1 MEQLNNELNLIS
13 TNSELGIFQWLLG
26 LFLTLLL
33 SYFIQYT
40 YRKYSLSV
48 SNLSHFTKIFIPFA
62 ISVFL
67 IISTIKASLALSLGL
82 VGALSIIRF
91 RTAIKEPEQLIYL
104 FILIGIAISS
114 AANQFF
120 PSIVIT
126 AVFYFS
132 QMLQKQHRSSI
143 TSESLQVS
151 LSHSDK
157 FNFSSFTKD
166 IVELNDLN
174 IERINTGKEHSSFS
188 LVSKNVSLEMIAIV
202 HIIPVWCDDI
212 RYKSCHFLIVGK
224 SCI

>member
-1 MEQLNNELNLIS
+1 MDQINHKLNLIS

-26 LFLTLLL
+26 LLLTVLLAY
-33 SYFIQYT
+33 SVQYT

-114 AANQFF
+114 AANQYF
-120 PSIVIT
+120 PSVVIT
-126 AVFYFS
+126 GVFYLS
-132 QMLQKQHRSSI
+132 QIFQKQHRSGI
-143 TSESLQVS
+143 TSENLQIS
-151 LSHSDK
+151 IKHTDD
-157 FNFSSFTKD
+157 FSFGDFTKD
-166 IVELNDLN
+166 IIKCSKLT
-174 IERINTGKEHSSFS
+174 IERINTGNGQSTFS
-188 LVSKNVSLEMIAIV
+188 LITKEISIELIEEIQYTIKKYNIADFNITGYTK
-202 HIIPVWCDDI
+202 PNE
-212 RYKSCHFLIVGK
+212 
-224 SCI
+224 